1 MPPQP
6 DATLPTDVIRGAI
19 DFRRFPWVRPLVTEH
34 ATNFDAVAPLFAGNP
49 TRSADWQRTIA
60 RVQHA
65 HTPHRTLV
73 AGLVADQIAR
83 RGGSAEALNNAR
95 RLGSAQSVA
104 IVTGQQAGA
113 FGGPLYTVL
122 KAVTAIQVAARVEK
136 EHNVPAIPVFWVD
149 AEDHDWAEIQTTTA
163 LNRDFVPA
171 NVELPAPDHAG
182 AYPVG
187 ALVLDGD
194 VELAIEAFEQTVAP
208 TEFTAEVIAGLRRR
222 YCGGATVSAAFAG
235 WIEDLLGHHG
245 LVVFEADDP
254 RAKPVVREMFAAE
267 LRDPA
272 RTCDL
277 VREAGRTMA
286 QLGHPAQLEQ
296 ADDMVNLFYLDANGR
311 RPIRRRGTGYAIGD
325 TAHTP
330 DALAAEALAHP
341 ERFSPNVVLR
351 PLVQDLLFPT
361 ACYIAGP
368 SELAYQAQLGGV
380 YQAFGVEQPMLLS
393 RASATLLDAAS
404 ARFLD
409 RHDVA
414 FESLQ
419 SQDESVLN
427 RLLETQLPASIDQA
441 ISQAEQHLGQQ
452 ADVLRDAVTQV
463 DPTLSGA
470 VDTTVTKIKET
481 LKHLHGKI
489 VQASK
494 KKDETL
500 RRQFIR
506 TRGLAFPAGH
516 PQERLLGVAFFA
528 NRYGPRFADRL
539 IETLPSD
546 TSRHYLITL

>member
-1 MPPQP
+1 MPSHP

-19 DFRRFPWVRPLVTEH
+19 DFRRFPWMRPLVSEH
-34 ATNFDAVAPLFAGNP
+34 ATNFDAVASLFAGNP
-49 TRSADWQRTIA
+49 ARAADWRATIA
-60 RVQHA
+60 RVQQS
-65 HTPHRTLV
+65 HTPQRAQLAALV
-73 AGLVADQIAR
+73 TDQITKR
-83 RGGSAEALNNAR
+83 NGPPEALHNAA
-95 RLGSAQSVA
+95 RLGAADSVA
-104 IVTGQQAGA
+104 VVTGQQAGA

-122 KAVTAIQVAARVEK
+122 KAVTTIQVAARVEK
-136 EHNVPAIPVFWVD
+136 EQHVPVVPVFWVD
-149 AEDHDWAEIQTTTA
+149 AEDHDWAEIQATTT
-163 LNRDFVPA
+163 LNRDFAPA

-194 VELAIEAFEQTVAP
+194 VDMTIDAFEQAVAP

-222 YCGGATVSAAFAG
+222 YCGGATVSTAFAG
-235 WIEDLLGHHG
+235 WIEDLLGRHG
-245 LVVFEADDP
+245 LVVFEADDA
-254 RAKPVVREMFAAE
+254 RAKPLVAE
-267 LRDPA
+267 LFAEELRQPA

-277 VREAGRTMA
+277 VRETGAAMA
-286 QLGHPAQLEQ
+286 RLGHPAQLEQ
-296 ADDMVNLFYLDANGR
+296 ADDVVNLFYLDADGR
-311 RPIRRRGTGYAIGD
+311 RPIKRRGTEFAIGD
-325 TAHTP
+325 AVHAP
-330 DALAAEALAHP
+330 DALVAEALAHP

-351 PLVQDLLFPT
+351 PLVQDRLFPT

-368 SELAYQAQLGGV
+368 SELAYQAQLSGV
-380 YQAFGVEQPMLLS
+380 YKAFGVEQPMLMS

-404 ARFLD
+404 ARFLE
-409 RHDVA
+409 RNNVA

-427 RLLETQLPASIDQA
+427 RLLEHQLPVAIEQA
-441 ISQAEQHLGQQ
+441 ISQAEQHLGEQ
-452 ADVLRDAVTQV
+452 AGVLRDAVTSV
-463 DPTLSGA
+463 DPTLAGA
-470 VDTTVTKIKET
+470 VDTTVVKIKET

-500 RRQFIR
+500 RRQFVR
-506 TRGLAFPAGH
+506 TRSLAFPAGQ

-539 IETLPSD
+539 IEALPTD